1 MLFAWYNFCVCTY
14 TDVATLHRPVC
25 WEGSSSS
32 RSRVD
37 ISPPDLPHYPRP
49 SLHCCCGKTV
59 RERGERW
66 ETDWRSCPG
75 ERYDPVLA
83 ARPAPAGGVKKAQS
97 SPHTVLS
104 SPVVVTTGLVS
115 NIQHIQHP
123 DMDSKLITSA
133 ATLLLLLCLVETG
146 KLSLSWE
153 GVSLAN
159 WSALLGGPSQPVS
172 CSAHHLKIV
181 QQRIFSIKYSLIF
194 SRRHPLSNDVSS
206 ELGQA
211 PVTAC
216 PSCKY
221 RRKKPFP

>member
-1 MLFAWYNFCVCTY
+1 MFVLILTLLPS
-14 TDVATLHRPVC
+14 TDQFVLGGQQLQQVTGRYL
-25 WEGSSSS
+25 SL
-32 RSRVD
+32 
-37 ISPPDLPHYPRP
+37 DLPHHPRP
-49 SLHCCCGKTV
+49 TLHCCCGKIV
-59 RERGERW
+59 RDR
-66 ETDWRSCPG
+66 ETDWRSCPR
-75 ERYDPVLA
+75 ERYHPVLA

-97 SPHTVLS
+97 SVSPVLS

-115 NIQHIQHP
+115 NIPNIQHP

-133 ATLLLLLCLVETG
+133 ATLVLLLCLVETG

-159 WSALLGGPSQPVS
+159 WSALLGGPSPPVS
-172 CSAHHLKIV
+172 CWAHHLKIV
-181 QQRIFSIKYSLIF
+181 QQRTFSIKYSLIF

-216 PSCKY
+216 PNCKY